1 MLFALCCIGL
11 IMSEHIPPHFQ
22 VAGFSAAGI
31 IAGIKKTQER
41 DFALI
46 YSEVP
51 AAAAGV
57 FTTNRVKAA
66 PVLLSQE
73 RIKSGSARA
82 VLINSGCANA
92 CTGRRGLLD
101 ARRLSRLVASSLKVN
116 PKSVLLAS
124 TGVIGRPLPMPAM
137 EKNLPLLVDSL
148 SSKGLGEAAQAIL
161 TTDTFPKAVIARS
174 HVNGQEITIAGIA
187 KGAGMINPKMAT
199 LLSFFLTDAAIAPQ
213 ALRKSLQEGAQG
225 SFNRVTVDGDTSTND
240 TLLILAN
247 GQSRNRRI
255 MPHTAGYKKF
265 SDLLHGLLFSLAKM
279 IARDGEGATK
289 LVEIAVEGARSVS
302 EAERVAR
309 TVAGSPLVKTAF
321 FGEDPNWGRILCAI
335 GYSGA
340 PIHPGRVDISF
351 DDVDIVRRGQGT
363 GPEREKQATAVMKKR
378 EYKVRINLQRGK
390 KSASLFTTDFSYD
403 YVRINAC
410 YRS

>member
-1 MLFALCCIGL
+1 MVSALCCIGL
-11 IMSEHIPPHFQ
+11 IMSKHIPPDFQ
-22 VAGFSAAGI
+22 VSGFLTASI
-31 IAGIKKTQER
+31 SAGIKKNQEK

-66 PVLLSQE
+66 PVLLSIE
-73 RIKSGSARA
+73 RIRSGSAQA
-82 VLINSGCANA
+82 VLVNSGCANA

-137 EKNLPLLVDSL
+137 EKNLPLLVDAL
-148 SSKGLGEAAQAIL
+148 SSKGLGEAAQAIM
-161 TTDTFPKAVIARS
+161 TTDTFPKAVITRS
-174 HVNGQEITIAGIA
+174 RVNGQEITIAGIA

-199 LLSFFLTDAAIAPQ
+199 LLSFVLTDAAIAPQ

-247 GQSRNRRI
+247 GQARNRRI
-255 MPHTAGYKKF
+255 VRHTSGHKKF

-279 IARDGEGATK
+279 IVRDGEGATK
-289 LVEIAVEGARSVS
+289 LVEIAVERARSIS

-309 TVAGSPLVKTAF
+309 TVADSPLVKTAF
-321 FGEDPNWGRILCAI
+321 FGEDANWGRILCVL
-335 GYSGA
+335 GYCGAKVDPDRIDLFFDKA
-340 PIHPGRVDISF
+340 PIVTKGVGVGGRSEKRASQILKKNSF
-351 DDVDIVRRGQGT
+351 KVTIDLHQG
-363 GPEREKQATAVMKKR
+363 KDQFSV
-378 EYKVRINLQRGK
+378 L
-390 KSASLFTTDFSYD
+390 TTDLSID
-403 YVRINAC
+403 YVKINAS